1 MTPKQQKIFK
11 RMLKDESLN
20 DIDFYKA
27 SDVIWKRIS
36 NDLNTI
42 IENKGLDSIQGEF
55 EFNSLYSYVLDFN
68 NLLHEIP
75 LELYYNF
82 LKSKDTF
89 NLLEKTKA
97 LPTHKLQYD
106 YKQSDIV
113 GRPYRGNER
122 LLNWDY
128 LITIDT
134 IQTIAEFNP
143 NIVEGS
149 ISICEIGAGWGRIGY
164 YLTQINNKAT
174 YSIFDIPHVL
184 ITSHEYL
191 RQNVNHTKFFDYDKT
206 KNKRFKTKSD
216 FISNPGLYFYTPHY
230 LEKFEDKC
238 FDLTINVASF
248 QEMSLFQVSN
258 YYERINRLSN
268 MFYTQQRYNDLEMNY
283 HMYPIYDNWKTVI
296 NKDVNFHSLWFEQL
310 HIID

>member
-1 MTPKQQKIFK
+1 
-11 RMLKDESLN
+11 MLKDVACSE
-20 DIDFYKA
+20 IDFYKA
-27 SDVIWKRIS
+27 SDVIWKTIS
-36 NDLNTI
+36 KNLSKI
-42 IENKGLDSIQGEF
+42 IEDKGLENVQGEF
-55 EFNSLYSYVLDFN
+55 EFNCLYSYVLTYM
-68 NLLHEIP
+68 NLSNEIP

-82 LKSKDTF
+82 LKSKDEF

-97 LPTHKLQYD
+97 LPTNKSEYD
-106 YKQSDIV
+106 YVQSNTV
-113 GRPYRGNER
+113 GRPLRGNER

-128 LITIDT
+128 LISIDT
-134 IQTIAEFNP
+134 IQTIAQFNKHIIDSP
-143 NIVEGS
+143 

-184 ITSHEYL
+184 ITSQEYL
-191 RQNVNHTKFFDYDKT
+191 RKNVSHTKFFDYHKT
-206 KNKRFKTKSD
+206 KIKRFKTKND

-230 LEKFEDKC
+230 LETFEDKC

-248 QEMSLFQVSN
+248 QEMSPFQVNN

-268 MFYTQQRYNDLEMNY
+268 MFYTQQRYNDLQMNY
-283 HMYPIYDNWKTVI
+283 NKYPIYDNWKTVLD
-296 NKDVNFHSLWFEQL
+296 KDVNFHSLWFEQL